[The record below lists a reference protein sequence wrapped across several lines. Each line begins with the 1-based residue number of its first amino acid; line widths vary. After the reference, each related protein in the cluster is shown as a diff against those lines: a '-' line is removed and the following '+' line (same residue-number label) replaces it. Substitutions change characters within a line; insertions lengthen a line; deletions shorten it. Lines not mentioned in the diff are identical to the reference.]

1 MTKFNKILFDQI
13 FCLNT
18 AIKRTLSK
26 KKGKCFAIFI
36 DFERAFPNVPHKKLW
51 NKLFEIGLSGKI
63 IRLMK
68 HLYDSSSTRIRLEH
82 GNTENIDISIG
93 LAQGEVLSPLFFSL
107 YIADIEKILRNSGI
121 SGVKVSKQLDL
132 QILLF
137 ADDMVVLAESEQQLQ
152 RKLNILR
159 EYFLSLDLKVNMSK
173 TKVIVFRKGGRLK
186 AGIQFWYGKER
197 VDIVTEYTYL
207 GVIFSQ
213 KGVFQ
218 KAAESFKKKGVVA
231 LASVWNTG
239 FRGKITDWN
248 SKIRLFESISLSC
261 ALYAS
266 QIWGL
271 RYMDKMEELQ
281 MYFFKRLLGVERTV
295 PGYLVRLETASP
307 PFSLR
312 VIKQAIKYWIKLML
326 MEEERYP
333 RLCLEAMYKEWSDG
347 NYNSTYNWVAQLH
360 LCLQRLGFANF
371 CKMDNI
377 ADMYAEIPHILTRI
391 IDMKRQEDISAMHN
405 SKRHSHYIKMW
416 DDEMQ
421 PTKYLLLHL
430 PQKHLNII
438 AQLRLNDGRIVH
450 EKFRHSFDS
459 DTLCGHC
466 NIREEE
472 TVQHFLCKC
481 RVFITRDE
489 LTGQFDTKNDDWPNL
504 LNPSNR
510 EKCILL
516 SEYAQIKLRL
526 RKMMLEM

>member
-1 MTKFNKILFDQI
+1 
-13 FCLNT
+13 
-18 AIKRTLSK
+18 
-26 KKGKCFAIFI
+26 
-36 DFERAFPNVPHKKLW
+36 
-51 NKLFEIGLSGKI
+51 
-63 IRLMK
+63 
-68 HLYDSSSTRIRLEH
+68 
-82 GNTENIDISIG
+82 
-93 LAQGEVLSPLFFSL
+93 
-107 YIADIEKILRNSGI
+107 
-121 SGVKVSKQLDL
+121 
-132 QILLF
+132 
-137 ADDMVVLAESEQQLQ
+137 
-152 RKLNILR
+152 
-159 EYFLSLDLKVNMSK
+159 MSK

-333 RLCLEAMYKEWSDG
+333 RLCLEAMYKEWSD
-347 NYNSTYNWVAQLH
+347 
-360 LCLQRLGFANF
+360 
-371 CKMDNI
+371 

-438 AQLRLNDGRIVH
+438 AQLRIFEMHSGKYLVVALLATVFTTTTEGNGALVRFATAKSTWTGVMEFISGVRAAFGKSKEFSDKQGFDDTQKGILQYIVVSAYQLEEMVKRLTAMVEEI
-450 EKFRHSFDS
+450 EK
-459 DTLCGHC
+459 
-466 NIREEE
+466 NNAI
-472 TVQHFLCKC
+472 
-481 RVFITRDE
+481 
-489 LTGQFDTKNDDWPNL
+489 
-504 LNPSNR
+504 
-510 EKCILL
+510 
-516 SEYAQIKLRL
+516 
-526 RKMMLEM
+526 MLEAGKEENKSDSNNYYLLAGILAVMSLNLAMCFMINMQAQAARRSNEQNVNIARA